1 MFTAP
6 EKAAMAHK
14 VWVSLQKKEV
24 SIMFRDFHSLFH
36 SLLITYNIATS
47 YEEENSTQ
55 TQERHGKVDA
65 VLVLIVL
72 DQFWTFLHI
81 VRMFFLHLGL
91 DRIHQSSNQRC
102 GSSLSKSVGHHQV
115 DRLC

>member
-1 MFTAP
+1 MF
-6 EKAAMAHK
+6 
-14 VWVSLQKKEV
+14 Q
-24 SIMFRDFHSLFH
+24 DFHSLFH

-65 VLVLIVL
+65 VLVLIVPGIGIGTGKNGKWLLL

-81 VRMFFLHLGL
+81 VRMFLLHLGL
-91 DRIHQSSNQRC
+91 DRVHQSSNLKAKLQI
-102 GSSLSKSVGHHQV
+102 
-115 DRLC
+115 

>member
-1 MFTAP
+1 
-6 EKAAMAHK
+6 MAHK

-36 SLLITYNIATS
+36 SLLITYNIAAS

-65 VLVLIVL
+65 VLVLIVPGIGIGNLNKMVKRLLL

-81 VRMFFLHLGL
+81 VRMFLFHLGL
-91 DRIHQSSNQRC
+91 DRINQSSNLKAKLQI
-102 GSSLSKSVGHHQV
+102 
-115 DRLC
+115 

>member
-24 SIMFRDFHSLFH
+24 STMFQYFHSLFH
-36 SLLITYNIATS
+36 SLLITYNIAAS

-65 VLVLIVL
+65 VLVLIVPGIGIGNL
-72 DQFWTFLHI
+72 NKMVNGFYSISF
-81 VRMFFLHLGL
+81 
-91 DRIHQSSNQRC
+91 
-102 GSSLSKSVGHHQV
+102 GHFST
-115 DRLC
+115 

>member
-6 EKAAMAHK
+6 EKAGMAHK

-24 SIMFRDFHSLFH
+24 STMFLSQDFHSLFH
-36 SLLITYNIATS
+36 SLLITYNIAAS

-65 VLVLIVL
+65 VLVLIVPG
-72 DQFWTFLHI
+72 W
-81 VRMFFLHLGL
+81 
-91 DRIHQSSNQRC
+91 NWNW
-102 GSSLSKSVGHHQV
+102 
-115 DRLC
+115 